1 MALHKNRDQ
10 ALLDCNAK
18 RHVFV
23 GNVAVHEVNPRLSK
37 LLEVSDV
44 PWAGQKMVA
53 ILRSHLRQD
62 ADDVSQIV
70 GRTCG
75 AFGMLE

>member
-1 MALHKNRDQ
+1 MTLHKNRDQ

-44 PWAGQKMVA
+44 PWAGQKMVT
-53 ILRSHLRQD
+53 ILGSHLRQD
-62 ADDVSQIV
+62 SHNVSQIV
-70 GRTCG
+70 GRTRG
-75 AFGMLE
+75 TFGMLK